1 MHELEFTDNEIRIVL
16 NALDFYSRIWIGQYD
31 HMLWDLRW
39 YRNCSQLDALDDTLR
54 RKFWDIRNIILPG
67 LRKYSLNGSYGIF
80 SRFFRN
86 YPFFVFLY
94 NPIYSIIDISKC
106 IRRFLDVGF
115 K

>member
-39 YRNCSQLDALDDTLR
+39 YRNCSQLDAVDDTLR
-54 RKFWDIRNIILPG
+54 RKFWDIRNITLPG

-80 SRFFRN
+80 SRFFLN
-86 YPFFVFLY
+86 YPFLFLELY
-94 NPIYSIIDISKC
+94 SNYSIIKVSIA
-106 IRRFLDVGF
+106 ITET
-115 K
+115 

>member
-54 RKFWDIRNIILPG
+54 RKFYLGLCGYIRGGHCGEPG
-67 LRKYSLNGSYGIF
+67 FYL
-80 SRFFRN
+80 
-86 YPFFVFLY
+86 
-94 NPIYSIIDISKC
+94 C
-106 IRRFLDVGF
+106 
-115 K
+115 

>member
-54 RKFWDIRNIILPG
+54 RKVLGYTEYHPCRDCA
-67 LRKYSLNGSYGIF
+67 
-80 SRFFRN
+80 
-86 YPFFVFLY
+86 
-94 NPIYSIIDISKC
+94 SIH
-106 IRRFLDVGF
+106 
-115 K
+115 

>member
-80 SRFFRN
+80 SPDRM
-86 YPFFVFLY
+86 
-94 NPIYSIIDISKC
+94 
-106 IRRFLDVGF
+106 RRLQSPMICSRSSVIEEHGF
-115 K
+115 